1 MIDTINHNIQNLS
14 AGEQNRL
21 FQMLTDHASI
31 LIKLMPDAPLLK
43 YIVSGYTTNNDSVIQ
58 AYTAWKLTH

>member
-14 AGEQNRL
+14 ASEQDQL
-21 FQMLTDHASI
+21 FQMLTDHAKI

-43 YIVSGYTTNNDSVIQ
+43 YIVSGSTTNNNPIIQ
-58 AYTAWKLTH
+58 AYTAWKLTN

>member
-14 AGEQNRL
+14 ASEQGQL

-31 LIKLMPDAPLLK
+31 LIKLMPDTPLLK
-43 YIVSGYTTNNDSVIQ
+43 YIVSGRTTNNDPIIQ
-58 AYTAWKLTH
+58 AYTAWKLTN

>member
-14 AGEQNRL
+14 ASEQDQL

-31 LIKLMPDAPLLK
+31 LIKLMPDTPLLK
-43 YIVSGYTTNNDSVIQ
+43 YIVSGRTTNNDPIIQ
-58 AYTAWKLTH
+58 AYTAWKLTN

>member
-14 AGEQNRL
+14 ASEQDRL

-43 YIVSGYTTNNDSVIQ
+43 YIVSGYTTNNDPVIQ